1 MSQVYGPAGGGTSGT
16 TAIPGQN
23 PWQAAVDPGSRQVY
37 MGATRSQQVVTIPQ
51 PGSQVT
57 SQPHAGDNDPRLA
70 GSVRSWGAP
79 VSAVAGVDTPDLLY
93 ADDAVGSFYTWD
105 DAERKRFGDR
115 LVELGLADA
124 ADAYKLATQKAAWT
138 DAVDVAANFYA
149 AGKNVT
155 PWQALD
161 SNAGLEGTRGKK
173 AGDTGVARSYTSTS
187 IDLTSPEAAKALI
200 TDELSK
206 RLGRAANDDEVSA
219 FTNTLNNAQKANPTV
234 TQTNVSADQGTT
246 TSTTSGG
253 VDAATAG
260 QMATDYAKA
269 RPDYA
274 EYQAAGTYMNY
285 LFSALQAPV
294 KI

>member
-16 TAIPGQN
+16 TGIPGQN

-37 MGATRSQQVVTIPQ
+37 MGATRSQQVVTIPR

-57 SQPHAGDNDPRLA
+57 SQPHPGDTDPRLA

-79 VSAVAGVDTPDLLY
+79 YSAVAGVDTPDLLY
-93 ADDAVGSFYTWD
+93 ADDAVGSFFTWD

-155 PWQALD
+155 PWQALAN
-161 SNAGLEGTRGKK
+161 NAGIEGSGGKK
-173 AGDTGVARSYTSTS
+173 AAASRSYTSTS
-187 IDLTSPEAAKALI
+187 IDLTSPLDAKALI
-200 TDELSK
+200 SDTLSK
-206 RLGRAANDDEVSA
+206 YLGRAANDAEVST
-219 FTNTLNNAQKANPTV
+219 FTNTLNNAQKASPTV
-234 TQTNVSADQGTT
+234 TQTTQTANGDS

-253 VDAATAG
+253 VSAASAG
-260 QMATDYAKA
+260 QMAKDYAQAK
-269 RPDYA
+269 PDYA

-285 LFSALQAPV
+285 LFGALSAPV